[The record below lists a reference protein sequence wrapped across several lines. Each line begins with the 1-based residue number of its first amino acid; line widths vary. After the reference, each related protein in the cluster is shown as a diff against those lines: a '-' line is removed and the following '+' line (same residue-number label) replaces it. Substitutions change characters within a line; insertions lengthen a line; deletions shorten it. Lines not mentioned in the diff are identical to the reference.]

1 MLFMATIKMLDP
13 RASVNTKD
21 RPLVPGLDT
30 LEGKVIGIIDN
41 GQANSTTMFQE
52 LAKLLAQKYR
62 PAEVLLK
69 TKPTH
74 MQGAPKATMEEFVS
88 RCDAVIT
95 GLGA

>member
-1 MLFMATIKMLDP
+1 MATLKMLDP
-13 RASVNTKD
+13 RGSVNPKD
-21 RPLVPGLDT
+21 RRLVPGVET

-41 GQANSTTMFQE
+41 GQSNSTTMFQE
-52 LAKLLAQKYR
+52 LAKLIEEKFR
-62 PAEVLLK
+62 PKEVIFR

-74 MQGAPKATMEEFVS
+74 MQGAPKSMMEEIVN

>member
-1 MLFMATIKMLDP
+1 M
-13 RASVNTKD
+13 
-21 RPLVPGLDT
+21 
-30 LEGKVIGIIDN
+30 EGKVIGIIDN

-52 LAKLLAQKYR
+52 LAKLLEEKYR
-62 PAEVLLK
+62 PAEVLFK

>member
-1 MLFMATIKMLDP
+1 MATLKFLDP
-13 RASVNTKD
+13 RSTVNPQD
-21 RPLVPGLDT
+21 RSLVPGLDS

-41 GQANSTTMFQE
+41 GQSNSTDMFKE
-52 LAKLLAQKYR
+52 LARLLGEKLHVK
-62 PAEVLLK
+62 EVLFR

-74 MQGAPKATMEEFVS
+74 MQGAPTPMMEEIIN

>member
-1 MLFMATIKMLDP
+1 MATLKFLDP
-13 RASVNTKD
+13 RVTINPKD
-21 RPLVPGLDT
+21 RPLVPGPNT
-30 LEGKVIGIIDN
+30 LEGKVLGIIDN

-52 LAKLLAQKYR
+52 LAKLLQEKYQ
-62 PAEVLLK
+62 PAEVLFK

-74 MQGAPKATMEEFVS
+74 MQGAPRPLIDDFAN

>member
-1 MLFMATIKMLDP
+1 MATLKMLDP

-21 RPLVPGLDT
+21 RPVVPGLDT

-52 LAKLLAQKYR
+52 LAKLLEKKYR
-62 PAEVLLK
+62 PAEVLFK

>member
-1 MLFMATIKMLDP
+1 MATLKMLDP
-13 RASVNTKD
+13 RASANTKD

-52 LAKLLAQKYR
+52 LAKLLEEKYR
-62 PAEVLLK
+62 PAAVLFK

-74 MQGAPKATMEEFVS
+74 MQGAPKPIMEEFIS

>member
-1 MLFMATIKMLDP
+1 MSTIKFLDP
-13 RASVNTKD
+13 RASVNPKD
-21 RPLVPGLDT
+21 RPLVRGLESLD
-30 LEGKVIGIIDN
+30 GKVIGIIDN

-52 LAKLLAQKYR
+52 LAQLLQERFHAR
-62 PAEVLLK
+62 EVVFK

-74 MQGAPKATMEEFVS
+74 MQGAPNTIMEEITS

>member
-1 MLFMATIKMLDP
+1 MATLKFLDP
-13 RASVNTKD
+13 RAMVDPDD
-21 RPLVPGLDT
+21 RPLVAGLDT

-41 GQANSTTMFQE
+41 GQSNSTDMFKE
-52 LAKLLAQKYR
+52 LAQLIEQSLRAK
-62 PAEVLLK
+62 EVLFR

-74 MQGAPKATMEEFVS
+74 MQGAPKAMMEELLS

>member
-1 MLFMATIKMLDP
+1 MATLKMLDP
-13 RASVNTKD
+13 RASVNLQD

-30 LEGKVIGIIDN
+30 LEGKIIGIIDN

-52 LAKLLAQKYR
+52 LAKLLQEKYR
-62 PAEVLLK
+62 PAEVLFK

-74 MQGAPKATMEEFVS
+74 MQGAPKPIMEEFVS

>member
-1 MLFMATIKMLDP
+1 MATIKFLDP
-13 RASVNTKD
+13 RVTIHPKD

-30 LEGKVIGIIDN
+30 LEGKVVGVIDN

-52 LAKLLAQKYR
+52 LAQLMQEKFHTK
-62 PAEVLLK
+62 EVLFK

-74 MQGAPKATMEEFVS
+74 MQGAPKPIMDEILS

>member
-1 MLFMATIKMLDP
+1 MATLKFLDP
-13 RASVNTKD
+13 RATVNPQD
-21 RPLVPGLDT
+21 RPLVPGLDS

-41 GQANSTTMFQE
+41 GQSNSTDMFKE
-52 LAKLLAQKYR
+52 LATLLRERLSAK
-62 PAEVLLK
+62 EVLFR

-74 MQGAPKATMEEFVS
+74 MQGAPKPIMEEMIN

>member
-1 MLFMATIKMLDP
+1 MAKLKVLDP
-13 RASVNTKD
+13 RASLNVGD
-21 RPLVPGLDT
+21 QPLVPGLDT

-41 GQANSTTMFQE
+41 GQSNSTAMFQE
-52 LAKLLAQKYR
+52 LAELLRRTYR
-62 PAEVLLK
+62 PAEVLFK

-74 MQGAPKATMEEFVS
+74 MQAGPEPMLEEFVS

>member
-1 MLFMATIKMLDP
+1 MATIKFLDP
-13 RASVNTKD
+13 RATVNPKD
-21 RPLVPGLDT
+21 RPLVPGLESLD
-30 LEGKVIGIIDN
+30 GKVIGIIDN

-52 LAKLLAQKYR
+52 LAKLLKQKLHAR
-62 PAEVLLK
+62 EVVFR

-74 MQGAPKATMEEFVS
+74 MQGAPKSIMEDVAA

>member
-1 MLFMATIKMLDP
+1 VA
-13 RASVNTKD
+13 
-21 RPLVPGLDT
+21 GLDR

-52 LAKLLAQKYR
+52 LAKQLQEKYR
-62 PAEVLLK
+62 PCEVLFK

-74 MQGAPKATMEEFVS
+74 MQGAPDAIMEEFVS

>member
-1 MLFMATIKMLDP
+1 MATVKFLDP
-13 RASVNTKD
+13 RAPVHPKD
-21 RPLVPGLDT
+21 RPAAAGLDA

-41 GQANSTTMFQE
+41 GQSNSTAMFKE
-52 LAKLLAQKYR
+52 LAQLIEKKYR
-62 PAEVLLK
+62 AKEVLFR

-74 MQGAPKATMEEFVS
+74 MQGAPKPMMDEIVK

>member
-1 MLFMATIKMLDP
+1 MATVKMLDP
-13 RASVNTKD
+13 RASVNMKD
-21 RPLVPGLDT
+21 RPLVPSLDT

-52 LAKLLAQKYR
+52 LAKLLQEKYR

-74 MQGAPKATMEEFVS
+74 MQGAPKPIMEEFVS